1 MLGDSDASSAQ
12 RLGHGRAAGRLGPS
26 HGPGHEATV
35 PTRVGRRDSITQPV
49 Q

>member
-26 HGPGHEATV
+26 HGLGQRGDGAHTCRAA
-35 PTRVGRRDSITQPV
+35 
-49 Q
+49 